1 MATPPSGGW
10 KVAQSKRAIKAT
22 KKKPTPQPTIDQRTF
37 ELVHAMTS
45 ALTPKD
51 TANLTSAINRAL
63 HQGGISDVRVDR
75 VRCTDKARLI
85 GATSPT
91 SSLQD
96 LLRHRD
102 AVLRAARGV
111 LSDISDIA
119 PKQRWKW
126 IRIYNV
132 PLDRYMGGGGGLNKL
147 REELEAENTGVR
159 VPAEIRWLSGA
170 KARARFHREECGSSS
185 VVAAVL
191 SEEVFNQLCKRG
203 VRLPGGRHEVDA
215 FEEERPDA
223 LYLRC
228 GEWGHVTPH
237 CEAKNPK
244 CAICAAGHATR
255 DHRCSVE
262 GCRVG
267 RGRMCP
273 HYGKVRKLWGSSRRK
288 G

>member
-1 MATPPSGGW
+1 MG
-10 KVAQSKRAIKAT
+10 V
-22 KKKPTPQPTIDQRTF
+22 
-37 ELVHAMTS
+37 
-45 ALTPKD
+45 
-51 TANLTSAINRAL
+51 
-63 HQGGISDVRVDR
+63 
-75 VRCTDKARLI
+75 
-85 GATSPT
+85 TSPT

-96 LLRHRD
+96 LLKHRD
-102 AVLRAARGV
+102 LVLKAARGV

-126 IRIYNV
+126 IRIHNV
-132 PLDRYMGGGGGLNKL
+132 PLDRYMGGGGGLRKL

-170 KARARFHREECGSSS
+170 KARARFHREGCGSSS

-203 VRLPGGRHEVDA
+203 IRLPGGRYEVDA

-223 LYLRC
+223 LCLRC

-237 CEAKNPK
+237 CEAKDPR
-244 CAICAAGHATR
+244 CAICAKGHATK

-267 RGRMCP
+267 RGRMCSHTTAKCTNCGGP
-273 HYGKVRKLWGSSRRK
+273 HGARADACVAKKIAQHASRGWRSPPPPRRGEK
-288 G
+288 RGDVPSTETPGVEEEDIPEVEMEEAGGEEHGAVEE